1 VGEFELIK
9 HYFLQGAQS
18 IGAINREHVTL
29 GIGDDCAL
37 LAPLANQQW
46 AVSTDM
52 FIEGRHF
59 FEGTAAFDIG
69 YKALAVNL
77 SDLAAMGAK
86 PVAFTLALALPDN
99 NPAFLQE
106 FSRGLFALASQH
118 QCHLIGGDTTRGPLN
133 ICITVFGSVAKEQA
147 LRRDLAKAGDDV
159 WVSGSLGAAA
169 WAVQEQ
175 YAQKARLDFD
185 TPLASNAFLAVAKNK
200 LLRPTPRVTLGLA
213 LRGVAHSALDLSD
226 GLSGDLMH
234 IAQSSKISIE
244 IDYARLPIAPE
255 IMYLSPNQQLQFA
268 CAGGDDYEL
277 AFTAPQ
283 SARDAVA
290 KISQSIDTPLTRIG
304 RVVSPTAEIFEVI
317 FLDAAQ
323 KPLPG
328 AVVAKLQAFQHFS

>member
-18 IGAINREHVTL
+18 VGETNREQVTL

-37 LAPLANQQW
+37 LAPLVNQQW

-106 FSRGLFALASQH
+106 FSRGLFALANQH

-133 ICITVFGSVAKEQA
+133 ICITVFGAVAKEQA

-169 WAVQEQ
+169 WAVQEHYGQ
-175 YAQKARLDFD
+175 NTRLDFD
-185 TPLASNAFLAVAKNK
+185 TPLASNAFLAAAKNK

-234 IAQSSKISIE
+234 IAQSSKINIE
-244 IDYARLPIAPE
+244 IDCARLPIAPE
-255 IMYLSPNQQLQFA
+255 IMHLSPDQQLQFA

-283 SARDAVA
+283 STRDAVA
-290 KISQSIDTPLTRIG
+290 KISQSIDMPLTRIG
-304 RVVSPTAEIFEVI
+304 RVVSPTAEVFEVI

-323 KPLPG
+323 KQLPA
-328 AVVAKLQAFQHFS
+328 AVVAQWQSFQHFS

>member
-86 PVAFTLALALPDN
+86 PIAFTLALALPDN

-106 FSRGLFALASQH
+106 FSRGLFALASQY

-133 ICITVFGSVAKEQA
+133 ICITIFGSVAKEQA

-169 WAVQEQ
+169 WAVQQQ
-175 YAQKARLDFD
+175 YAQNTRLDFD
-185 TPLASNAFLAVAKNK
+185 TPLASNAFLAAAKNK

-234 IAQSSKISIE
+234 IARSSKINIE
-244 IDYARLPIAPE
+244 IECARLPIAPE
-255 IMYLSPNQQLQFA
+255 ITHLSPDQQLQLA

-283 SARDAVA
+283 STRDAVA
-290 KISQSIDTPLTRIG
+290 KISQSIDMPLTRIG

-323 KPLPG
+323 KPLPA
-328 AVVAKLQAFQHFS
+328 AVVAQWQSFQHFS